1 MVQCPVSMSDDVCGG
16 GGDDAEPPLLTYES
30 GGEMMDDEQGSTL
43 KVSEIVC
50 LQFIFLG
57 VEAYL

>member
-1 MVQCPVSMSDDVCGG
+1 MTQNHPYLPTSQ
-16 GGDDAEPPLLTYES
+16 E
-30 GGEMMDDEQGSTL
+30 GEMMDDEQGSTR